1 MCVCV
6 CVGGGTFLLHKK
18 GARALNSMV
27 GNAFDAIRESAR
39 VTLSNIIIPNINF
52 LNHAISI
59 SKSLQS

>member
-6 CVGGGTFLLHKK
+6 YIGGGDILLHKN

-27 GNAFDAIRESAR
+27 GNAFDVIREVQGSHF
-39 VTLSNIIIPNINF
+39 PNINF
-52 LNHAISI
+52 LNHTISS